1 MWRPYLASMSDL
13 TLTKWFSAALF
24 PQTSFEFMKGNH
36 CPICGSCGN
45 PIASVKAIE
54 LLSG

>member
-24 PQTSFEFMKGNH
+24 AGAAATQLP
-36 CPICGSCGN
+36 
-45 PIASVKAIE
+45 
-54 LLSG
+54 LLEETPCVGDRNRNVQRI